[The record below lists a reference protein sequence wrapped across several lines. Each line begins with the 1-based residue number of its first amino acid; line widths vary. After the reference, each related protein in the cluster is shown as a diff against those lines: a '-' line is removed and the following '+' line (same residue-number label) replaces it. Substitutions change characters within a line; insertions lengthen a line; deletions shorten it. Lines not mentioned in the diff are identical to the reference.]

1 MRYVPFRKCLAV
13 LSVLVLA
20 ATGLWAAGEEEGST
34 ATAADKK
41 YVTDPTTGKVVTA
54 PEYGGTLTVL
64 GFPGSAANSHDPFF
78 NYVANP
84 GGGVTEKLGI
94 VNWGLDRD
102 VSELKTLYFPTSL
115 MIGRLAE
122 SWEQPDT
129 TTYVFHIRK
138 GVHWHDKA
146 PMNGR
151 ELTAHDI
158 VFNFHRMLGMGDFAD
173 AGPSAAPNAADLI
186 AVPWESITA
195 TDDAT
200 VVMKLK
206 EPYLDTMR
214 IVLVE
219 ISAFILPPEV
229 IEQHG
234 DLQDWRNLVGTGP
247 FMLTDVVEDSS
258 VTYIR
263 NPDYWGH
270 DEKYPENRL
279 PYVDEVKIAIMT
291 EEGSILAAL
300 RSGTLDFRSGASSL
314 DSIDSLRKTNPE
326 ITAHTVFFRSVSSF
340 VPDHRRPP
348 FNDINVRRAMQ
359 MVLDNENVAATYWKG
374 LADPTPHGLV
384 GVNGFFVPF
393 EEWDEEVKQYYRYDP
408 EAAEKLLDEAGYP
421 RGADGTRFKTTLNY
435 GSWAS
440 LDYSEIAVAY
450 WGEIGVEVEIDVLT
464 YAEYHERMF
473 SRTGDGMYSGIAAN
487 QFNPVYMANNYH
499 TDHKWNRG
507 GSQWPEL
514 DVRVDAVNGARTTE
528 EQQRLIAD
536 ADRYAMSRHW
546 LIYGPKSP
554 SFYLA
559 QPWLVGYNGE
569 LDEAL
574 SRVESNTL
582 FARLWIDSALKKE
595 MGY

>member
-219 ISAFILPPEV
+219 MSAFILPP
-229 IEQHG
+229 G
-234 DLQDWRNLVGTGP
+234 
-247 FMLTDVVEDSS
+247 
-258 VTYIR
+258 
-263 NPDYWGH
+263 
-270 DEKYPENRL
+270 
-279 PYVDEVKIAIMT
+279 
-291 EEGSILAAL
+291 
-300 RSGTLDFRSGASSL
+300 SGTLDFGSWASSL
-314 DSIDSLRKTNPE
+314 DSIESLGKTNAE
-326 ITAHTVFFRSVSSF
+326 IAAHIVFFRSVSSF

-359 MVLDNENVAATYWKG
+359 MALDNENVAATYWKG

-569 LDEAL
+569 LDGAL
-574 SRVESNTL
+574 SRIESNTL